1 MVRNSWSWPA
11 AALLVAAASLAPLL
25 VVDVPA
31 VLDYPNHLARF
42 YILAHP
48 ADPVLSTMYAPHWAV
63 LPNIGMDLIGRALLQ
78 VAPVHIGG
86 RLLLALSMLAPL
98 AGVVL
103 YARAAFERWTWWSLG
118 VGVLAY
124 NGIFFL
130 GFMNFLLGLGVALAG
145 AAAWRLLRRHRA
157 PAALTAGAGALFGLC
172 AFFCHVL
179 GFGFFAILIGAEEAD
194 PLLTAW
200 RERRLSWREAATTG
214 ALLAAAIGPSLALYV
229 ATHQPTAHGDP
240 VVWLWP
246 TKLLQAQVPFM
257 IYDRRATMLSA
268 AVVLAV
274 VVLVWRRCARAS
286 GAALAWAALG
296 GLFLVAPF
304 SIGGGTFVDT
314 RLPLMAA
321 LLLFAGLSPRL
332 SPRAGMAVAAALSLL
347 AVGRVAEVAAAW
359 QGRAQDLAELRGS
372 LAQVQ
377 AGAKILSARPAYD
390 PAYAARNGRALPN
403 VSLMDDHLAALGV
416 IERRA
421 FWPLLFA
428 DPGQQPVVVRPP
440 YDRMSQTLGSSAPWE
455 ALFAA
460 RPSPLALA
468 EYPYLQDW
476 RARFDFVL
484 LAGPP
489 QARAPAGLTL
499 VRAGEAISL
508 YRITR

>member
-1 MVRNSWSWPA
+1 MLRTSWFWPA
-11 AALLVAAASLAPLL
+11 AAVLIVAALLAPLL

-48 ADPVLSTMYAPHWAV
+48 ADAVLSTMYAPHWAV
-63 LPNIGMDLIGRALLQ
+63 LPNIGMDLIGQALLRIM
-78 VAPVHIGG
+78 PVYTGG
-86 RLLLALSMLAPL
+86 RILLGLSLIAPL
-98 AGVVL
+98 AGAAL
-103 YARAAFERWTWWSLG
+103 YARAAFGRWTWWSLG

-124 NGIFFL
+124 NGVFFL

-145 AAAWRLLRRHRA
+145 AAGWRILRRRGA
-157 PAALTAGAGALFGLC
+157 PAAVTAGAGALFGLS

-179 GFGFFAILIGAEEAD
+179 GFGFFAVLVGAEEAD
-194 PLLTAW
+194 ALLRLR
-200 RERRLSWREAATTG
+200 RERRLTLRRLAATA
-214 ALLAAAIGPSLALYV
+214 ALLAAALGPSLILYV
-229 ATHQPTAHGDP
+229 ATHRPTAHGDP
-240 VVWLWP
+240 VIWRW
-246 TKLLQAQVPFM
+246 TAKLVQAQVPFM
-257 IYDRRATMLSA
+257 IYDKRVTMLSA
-268 AVVLAV
+268 TVVSAVVILI
-274 VVLVWRRCARAS
+274 WRRCERAC
-286 GAALAWAALG
+286 GVLLAWAALG

-304 SIGGGTFVDT
+304 AAGGGTFVDT

-332 SPRAGMAVAAALSLL
+332 SRRAGGAVVAVLLVLAL
-347 AVGRVAEVAAAW
+347 GRTGEVAAAW
-359 QGRAQDLAELRGS
+359 RGRATDLAELRAS
-372 LAQVQ
+372 LAQLQ
-377 AGAKILSARPAYD
+377 PGAKVMSARPAYD

-403 VSLMDDHLAALGV
+403 VEMMDEHLAALGV

-428 DPGQQPVVVRPP
+428 DPGQQPIVVRPP
-440 YDRMSQTLGSSAPWE
+440 YDRMSQTLGSPAPWE

-460 RPSPLALA
+460 RPTPAALA
-468 EYPYLQDW
+468 AYPYLQDW
-476 RARFDFVL
+476 RGRFDFVL

-489 QARAPAGLTL
+489 QARAPAGLAL